1 MLETALPRYYIVLGK
16 VIGFQ
21 EYSRRMLAFTRKI
34 DYALIALA
42 HLAKHPDQ
50 CNSAREI
57 AARYGVPLPL
67 LMNILKQVAQ
77 QGLAQ
82 SVRGPRGGYRLAASP
97 EKISLNDIIGAV
109 EGPVQLVQCVEWYQ
123 NKARGKLKTG
133 CDLMATCPV
142 RPGIHR
148 VHNRL
153 VEFLSSVTLADVID
167 HRKDEDGSYHTGAC
181 SSAAAYT
188 PVGGG
193 SPEAAE
199 SCPSVSGEKKL

>member
-1 MLETALPRYYIVLGK
+1 
-16 VIGFQ
+16 
-21 EYSRRMLAFTRKI
+21 MLAFTRKT

-42 HLAKHPDQ
+42 HLAKHPDE

-57 AARYGVPLPL
+57 SARYGVPLPL

-77 QGLAQ
+77 RGLAQ
-82 SVRGPRGGYRLAASP
+82 SVRGPRGGYRLAAPP
-97 EKISLNDIIGAV
+97 EKISLNDVIGAV

-133 CDLMATCPV
+133 CELMATCPV
-142 RPGIHR
+142 RPAIHR

-167 HRKDEDGSYHTGAC
+167 HREQEYGSYHTDGPP
-181 SSAAAYT
+181 SAGRCT
-188 PVGGG
+188 PAGEG
-193 SPEAAE
+193 SPETAE
-199 SCPSVSGEKKL
+199 SCPSVSGEKKP